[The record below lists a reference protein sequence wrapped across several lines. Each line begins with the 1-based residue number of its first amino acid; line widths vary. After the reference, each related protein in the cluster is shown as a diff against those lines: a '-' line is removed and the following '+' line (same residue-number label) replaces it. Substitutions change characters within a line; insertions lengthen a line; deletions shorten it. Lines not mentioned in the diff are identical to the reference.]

1 MYCITYMQQS
11 FFTISFIWKAHWLEL
26 SLHAEHGLLVARV
39 TDWCSD
45 AAANELVTSTIMQ
58 CSSQK
63 HQAVFHAG
71 WIKLRR
77 TQLEQM
83 NDNVVPQCNEQT
95 LAHICGWTSECH
107 SRRTALI
114 GSLSGSSHVHTL
126 LWLRRDRSSGMN
138 QSLSL
143 SVFLRSSLRCCG
155 SDGPSHIFRWRKAE
169 KKDVERH
176 IKQWRI
182 YMFFLFVPIDI
193 GNDLKTSNKIHCLF
207 KHSLP

>member
-1 MYCITYMQQS
+1 MQQS

-45 AAANELVTSTIMQ
+45 AAANELVISAIMQ

-63 HQAVFHAG
+63 HGAVFHAG
-71 WIKLRR
+71 WIKLHR

-107 SRRTALI
+107 SLRTALI
-114 GSLSGSSHVHTL
+114 GSLSVSSHVHTL
-126 LWLRRDRSSGMN
+126 LWLRRDHSSGMN

-143 SVFLRSSLRCCG
+143 CLSAFKLKMLWFRRTESHFQVTESWEERRREAHKAIVFLLC
-155 SDGPSHIFRWRKAE
+155 P
-169 KKDVERH
+169 
-176 IKQWRI
+176 
-182 YMFFLFVPIDI
+182 L
-193 GNDLKTSNKIHCLF
+193 T
-207 KHSLP
+207 